1 MDVRAVA
8 AAAASAGGVAVSTYL
23 ATPEQVASSPLC
35 DVNAVLSCTSVL
47 TSQYATF
54 MGIPVALYGAAWFA
68 VSLVASLSAFS
79 RRRAALFLFWWSVLG
94 MLGVAVLVYVEAFMI
109 GSFCLYCTLA
119 HVLAAVVFAN
129 AYLIRS
135 ESS

>member
-1 MDVRAVA
+1 MDYRAVA
-8 AAAASAGGVAVSTYL
+8 AAAASAGGVAVSAYL
-23 ATPEQVASSPLC
+23 MTPEQVASSPLC
-35 DVNAVLSCTSVL
+35 DVNAALSCTSVL
-47 TSQYATF
+47 TSQYAAF

-68 VSLVASLSAFS
+68 VSLVASLAAFS
-79 RRRAALFLFWWSVLG
+79 RRRAASLLFWWSVLG
-94 MLGVAVLVYVEAFMI
+94 MLGVAALVFVEAFLI

-135 ESS
+135 GAA